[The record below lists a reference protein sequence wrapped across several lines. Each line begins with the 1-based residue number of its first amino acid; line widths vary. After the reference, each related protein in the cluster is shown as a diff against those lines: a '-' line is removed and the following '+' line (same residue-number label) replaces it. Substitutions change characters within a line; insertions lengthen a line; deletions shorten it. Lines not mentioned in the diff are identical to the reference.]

1 MNDSKSK
8 EEILMQIFKSL
19 DKNLDNVL
27 TKEEIVSSFS
37 SLNLPLS
44 EKELL
49 TLFSEVDKDLDN
61 RISYEEFKFW
71 FFNLHSLNPL
81 DNLIF
86 LKLKAFSFF
95 RHLNK
100 FFSKTTGPLPE
111 SFFEKNVNSGLFS
124 INFGE
129 NQQKSSCKLVFNL
142 DFNGNFSNKYLKDMD
157 YVILLRFRLEKSVKN
172 IEQIFEEFQKN
183 FKGLLIVAQNLNKKL
198 RDILKELNFAYSLQ
212 GNHLCLTIKFSDNFS
227 KFLFDFQ
234 ETIQNFFQNHQKS
247 EIFHAKISLRNSANF
262 IMKKMLESPIAGLV
276 AAFSD
281 SNAEISGSITKIAEN
296 LFEISKEKFENS
308 FIEDILG
315 LVLMIKSAKMKV
327 FLNNLTAEDIENSGY
342 LEFLPESS
350 FFLQELPKFELPK
363 LPIIKKFYQLFGNG
377 FEARLRVDA
386 KFGSLALRIG
396 GKMEG
401 LLHIFDRFF
410 KIQ

>member
-8 EEILMQIFKSL
+8 EDILKQIFKSL
-19 DKNLDNVL
+19 DKNLDNFL
-27 TKEEIVSSFS
+27 TKDEIISSFS

-49 TLFSEVDKDLDN
+49 NLFSEVDKDLDN
-61 RISYEEFKFW
+61 RISYEEFRFW

-86 LKLKAFSFF
+86 LKLKTFNIF

-100 FFSKTTGPLPE
+100 FFSKSSGPLPE
-111 SFFEKNVNSGLFS
+111 TLFEKNVNSGLFS

-129 NQQKSSCKLVFNL
+129 NQKKSSCKLAFNL
-142 DFNGNFSNKYLKDMD
+142 DFNENFSNKYIKDMD
-157 YVILLRFRLEKSVKN
+157 YVILLRFRLEKSAKN
-172 IEQIFEEFQKN
+172 IELIFEEFQKN
-183 FKGLLIVAQNLNKKL
+183 FKGLLLVAQNLNKKL

-212 GNHLCLTIKFSDNFS
+212 ENHLCLTIKFSDNFG

-234 ETIQNFFQNHQKS
+234 ETIQNFFQNHEKS
-247 EIFHAKISLRNSANF
+247 EIFRAKILFRNSADF
-262 IMKKMLESPIAGLV
+262 IMNKMLESPIVGLV
-276 AAFSD
+276 SAFSD
-281 SNAEISGSITKIAEN
+281 SKAEISGSITKIAEN
-296 LFEISKEKFENS
+296 IIEISKEKFENS

-315 LVLMIKSAKMKV
+315 LVLLIKSAKMKL
-327 FLNNLTAEDIENSGY
+327 FLNNLTAEEIENSGY
-342 LEFLPESS
+342 IEYLPESS

-377 FEARLRVDA
+377 FEARLRLDA
-386 KFGSLALRIG
+386 KFGGLGLRIG

-401 LLHIFDRFF
+401 LFQVFERFF